1 MILNFKL
8 SVREKVTTAIL
19 YIFME
24 SLWSGSFFIDKA
36 HSQGEPLDFPDFV
49 YFSFTT
55 LTTLGY
61 GDITPVSSHARSATS
76 LQAILGVLYMAIL
89 ISRFVSIYIAQSS
102 RKDSKVNRIK

>member
-1 MILNFKL
+1 MGSFG
-8 SVREKVTTAIL
+8 
-19 YIFME
+19 
-24 SLWSGSFFIDKA
+24 SGSFYIDA
-36 HSQGEPLDFPDFV
+36 ALSPDGRLDFSDFV

-76 LQAILGVLYMAIL
+76 LQAILGVLYIAML

-102 RKDSKVNRIK
+102 RRIVAEFKLSKLE